1 MPEAKFNFD
10 EEWNRIKAIV
20 DGERGFD
27 FEAAWD
33 HLMTIKEGESCYGFD
48 QFFFDKDVKV
58 VAKYL
63 LAEGQR
69 NGVFSLFCEDF
80 FVEEI
85 NTRKHMTEAKACFL
99 AVLKDIQSRKGE
111 WK

>member
-20 DGERGFD
+20 DGEAGFD
-27 FEAAWD
+27 FDAAWD

-48 QFFFDKDVKV
+48 QFFVDKDVKV

-63 LAEGQR
+63 LAEGQSK
-69 NGVFSLFCEDF
+69 GVFALYCEDF

-85 NTRKHMTEAKACFL
+85 DTRKHMTEAKACFV

>member
-1 MPEAKFNFD
+1 MSKAKFD
-10 EEWNRIKAIV
+10 TRAEYKRLKAIG
-20 DGERGFD
+20 DAERGFD

-33 HLMTIKEGESCYGFD
+33 HLMAIKEGESCYGFD

-69 NGVFSLFCEDF
+69 KGVFALYCEDF

-85 NTRKHMTEAKACFL
+85 DTKNITEAKKCFL
-99 AVLKDIQSRKGE
+99 AVLNDIQARRGE